1 MSEQPRALL
10 VDGMAVL
17 VRSAR
22 AALRMKALSYNDV
35 YTGALL
41 LFAGTLIRHLSE
53 GCWDYVVVA
62 WEGLPGMNWR
72 LARYPAYKS
81 ARNPWAPSFEMG
93 SDEELAREFCA
104 AGGLLQDWGAK
115 FEGDDVIAA
124 WWRAFRANLPDAPVT
139 ILTGD
144 QDLIQLCDEQTTCMT
159 GQEGITTAQDVREI
173 FGVEPAR
180 MPLLRALAGDPSDGI
195 PGARGI
201 GFGRAEG
208 IARAE
213 GSPLEVIWG
222 HRPLFGTDELLPV
235 IAWYAISE
243 LRDPVRRPELDTGE
257 KCSRARW
264 EPLLRPV
271 NMAEFLAKYGLAR
284 LGARLEAGKLPWPP
298 VLNKEPI

>member
-1 MSEQPRALL
+1 MKVLL

-17 VRSAR
+17 VRSAKAAATIKPLSWHGVLTGPLMMFAQSMT
-22 AALRMKALSYNDV
+22 AALAWSDW
-35 YTGALL
+35 T
-41 LFAGTLIRHLSE
+41 H
-53 GCWDYVVVA
+53 VVVA
-62 WEGLPGMNWR
+62 WEGIPERNWR
-72 LARYPAYKS
+72 RALYPAYKS
-81 ARNPWAPSFEMG
+81 NRPRRLGDDSALSQ
-93 SDEELAREFCA
+93 DEELAREFCVA
-104 AGGLLQDWGAK
+104 AGILQDWHAE

-222 HRPLFGTDELLPV
+222 HRPLFGTNELLPV